1 MVTQYILLVCSLQ
14 MSDTGTRTIDSTLKI
29 MAGHWTMSSQD
40 DNLSKQTFRP
50 LAMMFWTCD
59 NRYDNWQLV

>member
-14 MSDTGTRTIDSTLKI
+14 MSDTGTRTIDSTLTFCKI

-50 LAMMFWTCD
+50 LAMMF
-59 NRYDNWQLV
+59 

>member
-1 MVTQYILLVCSLQ
+1 MVMVTQYILLVCSMQ

-40 DNLSKQTFRP
+40 DNLSKQAFRP
-50 LAMMFWTCD
+50 LAMMF
-59 NRYDNWQLV
+59 